1 MWSDFN
7 NLNHLN
13 PAYLNYLN
21 YFCKLNRIIELESQ
35 QVRRRIY
42 EINLL
47 QCNLRFE
54 AISDYFK
61 RAMLSET
68 VCNSVAF
75 VSTWP
80 WNAPRPARIA
90 IGVRIASLQ
99 DVGPVGTAE
108 TFKPLVLP

>member
-1 MWSDFN
+1 MRTC
-7 NLNHLN
+7 H
-13 PAYLNYLN
+13 PASRDESTRI
-21 YFCKLNRIIELESQ
+21 CKLNRIIELESQ

-68 VCNSVAF
+68 V
-75 VSTWP
+75 
-80 WNAPRPARIA
+80 
-90 IGVRIASLQ
+90 
-99 DVGPVGTAE
+99 
-108 TFKPLVLP
+108 